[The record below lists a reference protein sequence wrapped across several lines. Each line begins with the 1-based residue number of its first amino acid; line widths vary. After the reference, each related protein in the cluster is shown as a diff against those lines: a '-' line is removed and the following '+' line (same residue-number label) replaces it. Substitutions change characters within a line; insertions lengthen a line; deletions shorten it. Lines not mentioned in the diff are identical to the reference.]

1 MGEGRCRGTR
11 RDGTPCQAP
20 AHTVNGD
27 GWCWAHDPARAEA
40 RREARAA
47 GGRATRRAHRLD
59 RLVPA
64 GLKPALALV
73 LTALEEAYTGD
84 LPPARANAV
93 ATLAGAAVR
102 LYQVAELVERVEALE
117 AAHEAAHGGKT
128 A

>member
-1 MGEGRCRGTR
+1 MGRGRCRGTR

-27 GWCWAHDPARAEA
+27 DWCWAHDPARVEA

-47 GGRATRRAHRLD
+47 GGRATRRAARLD
-59 RLVPA
+59 RLVPSS
-64 GLKPALALV
+64 LKPTLALL
-73 LTALEEAYTGD
+73 LTAIDEAYQGS
-84 LPPARANAV
+84 LPPPRANAM

-117 AAHEAAHGGKT
+117 AAQEQRGPA
-128 A
+128 